1 MDFSYL
7 PGKQVLHDIC
17 LTVESGQMVAIVGG
31 SGCGKTTLIKLLE
44 GFYAADSGEI
54 FVGGAPISQLSNHDL
69 RGKLSYIPQDAQLSS
84 GTIAQNVALSQ
95 AKLDAVR
102 VQDCLDQASLF
113 LESDTPVGEGG
124 SGLSGGQAQRV
135 SIARALYRDAPV
147 YLLDE
152 ATSSLDSATEKQ
164 LQHTIDTVL
173 QGKTVLVIAHRLSTV
188 RNAHKIVYMEQGRI
202 LETGTHEELL
212 ALGGGYAGLYHSR
225 KVFSR

>member
-1 MDFSYL
+1 M
-7 PGKQVLHDIC
+7 
-17 LTVESGQMVAIVGG
+17 
-31 SGCGKTTLIKLLE
+31 
-44 GFYAADSGEI
+44 
-54 FVGGAPISQLSNHDL
+54 
-69 RGKLSYIPQDAQLSS
+69 
-84 GTIAQNVALSQ
+84 ALFQ

-152 ATSSLDSATEKQ
+152 ATSSLASATEKQ